1 MKSEELLNR
10 IDHTVLKPFTSF
22 EEVRK
27 LCEECIRYQMASVCI
42 PPSYVKRVKETYKK
56 RLKVGTVIGFPLGY
70 QSLETKVY
78 EAERAIEDGADEIDM
93 VINIA
98 EVKNGNFSYVEK
110 EIRQIRTVAKDKI
123 LKVIVETCYLDTE
136 EKIRLCEIIS
146 RVKADYIKTSTGFGT
161 FGANLKDIE
170 LFKQHI
176 SKEVKIKASGG
187 IKTVKDME
195 AFIKA
200 GCDRIGTSSGLRFI
214 VAIL

>member
-123 LKVIVETCYLDTE
+123 LKVIVETCYLDAE

-161 FGANLKDIE
+161 LGANLKDIE

-200 GCDRIGTSSGLRFI
+200 GCDRIGTSSGLC
-214 VAIL
+214 VLDE